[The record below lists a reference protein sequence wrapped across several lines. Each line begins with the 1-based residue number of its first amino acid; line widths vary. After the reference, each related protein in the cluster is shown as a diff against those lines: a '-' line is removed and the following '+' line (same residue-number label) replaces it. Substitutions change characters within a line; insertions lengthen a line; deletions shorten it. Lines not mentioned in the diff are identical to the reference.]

1 MRFAPHL
8 ALFGALALAPT
19 AAFAQWPWPFPQP
32 SIAQAEAEFI
42 AYQNGIVDVQDVD
55 ATIDGD
61 WFIEGTDPV
70 GNHLELVIDG
80 DTGAIERGEMHAR
93 N

>member
-1 MRFAPHL
+1 MRLAPRI
-8 ALFGALALAPT
+8 ALFGALALAPA

-32 SIAQAEAEFI
+32 SLQQAEAEMI
-42 AYQNGIVDVQDVD
+42 ALQSGITNIEDVD

-80 DTGAIERGEMHAR
+80 STGAIERAEMHAD
-93 N
+93 